1 MTERYKSHTGK
12 QIDVPAIFEKAAE
25 GDKNAITVLDQTA
38 RYLAQGIAA
47 IAAVANPEKVILG
60 GSIGLRPEILSRVQ
74 NLMPHCFP
82 YPVTVEA
89 SELGARAAL
98 IGAAAIGLGQLHNTL
113 FGVDAPDGRISLPP
127 AQAAALKEVAL

>member
-1 MTERYKSHTGK
+1 L
-12 QIDVPAIFEKAAE
+12 
-25 GDKNAITVLDQTA
+25 TVLDETA

-60 GSIGLRPEILSRVQ
+60 GSIGLRPEILSRVKD
-74 NLMPHCFP
+74 LMPLCFP

-89 SELGARAAL
+89 GELGARAAL

-113 FGVDAPDGRISLPP
+113 FGVDAPDGRISLPT
-127 AQAAALKEVAL
+127 AQAAALKEVVL